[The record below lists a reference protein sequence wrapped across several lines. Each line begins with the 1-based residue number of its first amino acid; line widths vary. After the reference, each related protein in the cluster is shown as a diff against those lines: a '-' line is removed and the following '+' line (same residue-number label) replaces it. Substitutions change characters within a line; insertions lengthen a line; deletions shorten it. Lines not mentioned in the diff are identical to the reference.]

1 MPLWKKMLLLNF
13 SENIASEMVAI
24 DGLHNGWRHL
34 VLPIAHTDDLVMDA
48 VLAASA
54 LHLSTDDDD
63 ATGNH
68 VPTQMA
74 RRYASMRLQQH
85 PGSGSLYARAIKSL
99 LHRRDL
105 AASSALHQS
114 FALLAILILLVAVMV
129 SGSEDSSILLRMLHS
144 AFEAI
149 GGEDGLGTGALAE
162 FMIRQIHKMRVY
174 AAPLISE
181 ENGFQALS
189 SQGQTE
195 QVFECLNYCSQQRPD
210 AAAAAPFIMSL
221 VRQAHD
227 IYLRQAVPL
236 PSASDSTTLVQ
247 RFKHTLESFPHDLPG
262 EQVLVWATFIAASDC
277 VLDEHKAFFEDVF
290 LRYFVRSGFRNV
302 LRGLDQLRKIW
313 ARRSAGG
320 GTRWTSVLPQAG
332 VFVM

>member
-1 MPLWKKMLLLNF
+1 
-13 SENIASEMVAI
+13 
-24 DGLHNGWRHL
+24 
-34 VLPIAHTDDLVMDA
+34 
-48 VLAASA
+48 
-54 LHLSTDDDD
+54 
-63 ATGNH
+63 
-68 VPTQMA
+68 
-74 RRYASMRLQQH
+74 
-85 PGSGSLYARAIKSL
+85 
-99 LHRRDL
+99 
-105 AASSALHQS
+105 
-114 FALLAILILLVAVMV
+114 
-129 SGSEDSSILLRMLHS
+129 
-144 AFEAI
+144 
-149 GGEDGLGTGALAE
+149 
-162 FMIRQIHKMRVY
+162 MRVY
-174 AAPLISE
+174 AAPFISE
-181 ENGFQALS
+181 KNGFQALS

-221 VRQAHD
+221 VLQAHD
-227 IYLRQAVPL
+227 IYLRQALPLL

-247 RFKHTLESFPHDLPG
+247 RFKQTLEHFPHELPG

-320 GTRWTSVLPQAG
+320 TRWTAVLPQAG